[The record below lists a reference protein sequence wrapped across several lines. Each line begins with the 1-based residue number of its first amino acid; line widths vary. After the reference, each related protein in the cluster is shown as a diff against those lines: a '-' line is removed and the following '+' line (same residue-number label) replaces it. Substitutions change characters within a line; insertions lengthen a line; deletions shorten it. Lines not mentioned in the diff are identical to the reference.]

1 MEKKELINRAK
12 RLKKEMEKYVQK
24 PKATYKDLVIL
35 LQCVEKE
42 DYSEVRKTKLYNKHS
57 VEYCEYLE
65 IIAMEV

>member
-1 MEKKELINRAK
+1 MEKTELSKVANSI
-12 RLKKEMEKYVQK
+12 KKEMEKYVQK

-42 DYSEVRKTKLYNKHS
+42 DSEVRKTKLYNKHS